1 MFFCLNYNVNVNV
14 MFLWRDQDFTSVEE
28 VQHAQE
34 YCRIILAEASP
45 PRLTRHGAIQALQI
59 ILWSLWTLAV
69 VGTALWHWRSDIV
82 AQQPVNMLGLVIYS
96 ALTGL
101 VGMLVLTLVE
111 LWLEPLR
118 FLE

>member
-1 MFFCLNYNVNVNV
+1 MLRNTVESYSSEPARHARQAD
-14 MFLWRDQDFTSVEE
+14 RDLS
-28 VQHAQE
+28 
-34 YCRIILAEASP
+34 LA
-45 PRLTRHGAIQALQI
+45 I

-69 VGTALWHWRSDIV
+69 VGTAFWHWRSDIA

-118 FLE
+118 FLD

>member
-1 MFFCLNYNVNVNV
+1 MVRNTVETYAPESARPSQQVH
-14 MFLWRDQDFTSVEE
+14 RDRS
-28 VQHAQE
+28 
-34 YCRIILAEASP
+34 LA
-45 PRLTRHGAIQALQI
+45 I

-69 VGTALWHWRSDIV
+69 VGTAFWHWRSDIV

-111 LWLEPLR
+111 RWLEPLR
-118 FLE
+118 FID

>member
-1 MFFCLNYNVNVNV
+1 MLRNTVESYSSEPARQGQKVR
-14 MFLWRDQDFTSVEE
+14 RDS
-28 VQHAQE
+28 
-34 YCRIILAEASP
+34 S
-45 PRLTRHGAIQALQI
+45 LTI

-69 VGTALWHWRSDIV
+69 AGTAFWHWRSDIV

-101 VGMLVLTLVE
+101 VGMLVLTLIE

-118 FLE
+118 FID

>member
-1 MFFCLNYNVNVNV
+1 MLRNTAESYSSSSETARQSHRAR
-14 MFLWRDQDFTSVEE
+14 RDPSLHIV
-28 VQHAQE
+28 
-34 YCRIILAEASP
+34 
-45 PRLTRHGAIQALQI
+45 
-59 ILWSLWTLAV
+59 LWSLWTLAV
-69 VGTALWHWRSDIV
+69 VGTAFWHWRGDIA

-118 FLE
+118 FID

>member
-1 MFFCLNYNVNVNV
+1 MLRHNVETYTSEPTGQVGRAR
-14 MFLWRDQDFTSVEE
+14 RDPSLHIV
-28 VQHAQE
+28 
-34 YCRIILAEASP
+34 
-45 PRLTRHGAIQALQI
+45 
-59 ILWSLWTLAV
+59 LWSLWTLAV
-69 VGTALWHWRSDIV
+69 VGTAFWHWRSDIV

-118 FLE
+118 FLD

>member
-1 MFFCLNYNVNVNV
+1 MLRNTVESYSSEPARQGQQAR
-14 MFLWRDQDFTSVEE
+14 RDPS
-28 VQHAQE
+28 
-34 YCRIILAEASP
+34 
-45 PRLTRHGAIQALQI
+45 LTI

-69 VGTALWHWRSDIV
+69 VATAFWHWRSDIV

-96 ALTGL
+96 GLAGL

-118 FLE
+118 FLD

>member
-1 MFFCLNYNVNVNV
+1 MLRNTVESYSSEPARQAQQVR
-14 MFLWRDQDFTSVEE
+14 RDPS
-28 VQHAQE
+28 
-34 YCRIILAEASP
+34 LA
-45 PRLTRHGAIQALQI
+45 I

-69 VGTALWHWRSDIV
+69 VGTAFWHWRSDVV